1 MHLLMKW
8 PTTIYS
14 PTKGIQHEFDQA
26 SGSCC
31 QLQDIQRGGEHA
43 ELQHSYVISKIR
55 TLGHCGTNAPGSSTG
70 KL

>member
-1 MHLLMKW
+1 MCLLMKW
-8 PTTIYS
+8 HTTIYS
-14 PTKGIQHEFDQA
+14 PAKGIQHEFDQA

-31 QLQDIQRGGEHA
+31 QLQDIQRREGCA

-55 TLGHCGTNAPGSSTG
+55 ILGHCGTNAPGSSTG